1 MGRDTVDRYAD
12 VLEKAFVV
20 FRQRG
25 YARNQRKEVTKMD
38 KIFFHD
44 VGVRNMVIGNLA
56 EPAHRDDMGHLWEN
70 FLVAERRKILAYQES
85 LAGSWFWRLRTGA
98 ELDYV
103 EEEDGHLRGYEF
115 KHNTKSPRA
124 PAAWEKTYPGS
135 SYAVVNRGTWL
146 EFVLGRA
153 T

>member
-1 MGRDTVDRYAD
+1 
-12 VLEKAFVV
+12 
-20 FRQRG
+20 
-25 YARNQRKEVTKMD
+25 
-38 KIFFHD
+38 
-44 VGVRNMVIGNLA
+44 MVIGNLA

-85 LAGSWFWRLRTGA
+85 LASSWFWRLRTGA

-124 PAAWEKTYPGS
+124 PSAWEKAYPGS

-146 EFVLGRA
+146 EFVLGEG
-153 T
+153 